1 MIIRVKESITPS
13 FVQILFADLLDQM
26 GYEGRMR
33 SAQSTEDAREY
44 IVGQQAEAEYQEK
57 LKQCLS
63 EPHSADHMHPMRRH
77 YYRNQ
82 QINA

>member
-1 MIIRVKESITPS
+1 M
-13 FVQILFADLLDQM
+13 D
-26 GYEGRMR
+26 YEQRIR
-33 SAQSTEDAREY
+33 SAKYDEDAREY
-44 IVGQQAEAEYQEK
+44 IVGQQAEAEYQGK

-63 EPHSADHMHPMRRH
+63 EPHSADKMHPMRRH